1 MLKKIIRQF
10 SKEQFNLENLPTSK
24 RDSIIS
30 IIKDENKENVLKS
43 PTGSTSGRV
52 DFMIPKKRNS
62 NASSISNASYRIKD
76 VTEEFKYN
84 NVYLVSVTSLK
95 TSVYE
100 NCVDSDEEDMLRD
113 TNESHYVYQHLK
125 AETNFGK
132 LKLEEK
138 EDLNE
143 LKKSHGFKQFKRA
156 PLELFHDDYFFT
168 ETKNSVFR
176 QNTSSCSSLNA
187 SVENIFCPERQNKLI
202 SRIRSLKKNNNCQS
216 KIDSDEEGMTA
227 NLEERQYICA
237 SLKEELKFGKLE
249 KGEKIQRLKTKKK
262 SFKSPNTKSDQYLNC
277 FTDDFFLSNECLSF

>member
-10 SKEQFNLENLPTSK
+10 SKEQFNLDNLPTSK

-100 NCVDSDEEDMLRD
+100 NC
-113 TNESHYVYQHLK
+113 
-125 AETNFGK
+125 
-132 LKLEEK
+132 
-138 EDLNE
+138 
-143 LKKSHGFKQFKRA
+143 
-156 PLELFHDDYFFT
+156 
-168 ETKNSVFR
+168 
-176 QNTSSCSSLNA
+176 
-187 SVENIFCPERQNKLI
+187 I
-202 SRIRSLKKNNNCQS
+202 S
-216 KIDSDEEGMTA
+216 
-227 NLEERQYICA
+227 
-237 SLKEELKFGKLE
+237 
-249 KGEKIQRLKTKKK
+249 
-262 SFKSPNTKSDQYLNC
+262 
-277 FTDDFFLSNECLSF
+277 FFLSFLLRKSRSDIVNSQGLIYTSSHSSPSQRV